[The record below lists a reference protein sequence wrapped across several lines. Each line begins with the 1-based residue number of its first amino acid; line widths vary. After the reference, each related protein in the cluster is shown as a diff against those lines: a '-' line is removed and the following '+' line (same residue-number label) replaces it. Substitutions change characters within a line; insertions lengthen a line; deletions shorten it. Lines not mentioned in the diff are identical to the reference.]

1 MQCLAT
7 WRVLQQGMPRPL
19 SSAQPSFICLSHWQR
34 SLVPGSDPTGGQ
46 SLAQA
51 CTEPIAAVDAI
62 HYDIMLITSPHDES
76 INCTML
82 IYPLN
87 YPLKV
92 RTLR

>member
-1 MQCLAT
+1 
-7 WRVLQQGMPRPL
+7 MPRPL
-19 SSAQPSFICLSHWQR
+19 SSAQQPSFICLSHWQR

-51 CTEPIAAVDAI
+51 HPRAAHKPIAAVDAI